1 MGLDQAFPT
10 FKNGDPALLA
20 FSARGAALLVD
31 TGWCLRPEEEI
42 FRKRR
47 ALASRRLPQVIRMIL
62 RLRCEIPNLEL
73 APQPALFPLDLVA
86 STAIT

>member
-62 RLRCEIPNLEL
+62 RLSERFPIWNSLRSLPS
-73 APQPALFPLDLVA
+73 FPLTL
-86 STAIT
+86 SLQTAIT